1 MKKIEPLDF
10 ILCIL
15 ITLLITTIILV
26 IISAVD
32 SINDTIRD
40 NNSYETIYQTDEFVI
55 VINTKT
61 ASAYKVSKKEKTI
74 ELLFSKTKEEKTE
87 WAGIVDKVH
96 ADGD

>member
-1 MKKIEPLDF
+1 MKKSEALDF

-15 ITLLITTIILV
+15 IALLITTIMLV

-32 SINDTIRD
+32 SIKD

-74 ELLFSKTKEEKTE
+74 ELLFSKTKEEETE
-87 WAGIVDKVH
+87 WADIVDKAH
-96 ADGD
+96 TDGD

>member
-1 MKKIEPLDF
+1 MKKSEALDF

-15 ITLLITTIILV
+15 IALLITTIMLV
-26 IISAVD
+26 IISAVE
-32 SINDTIRD
+32 SIRD

-74 ELLFSKTKEEKTE
+74 ELLFSKTKEEEIE
-87 WAGIVDKVH
+87 WADIVDKAH
-96 ADGD
+96 TDGD